1 MKKIL
6 TNFLIYIGA
15 FVVAMFALTAALFIW
30 VILLPIKTLEK
41 IGNGFRKL

>member
-15 FVVAMFALTAALFIW
+15 ITIITFSVISALFLW
-30 VILLPIKTLEK
+30 VILLPIKLLES
-41 IGNGFRKL
+41 IGNGIKKL